1 MEHTISHSS
10 LRVSPFIAQR
20 YKVSSQVNRLIPIK
34 PTTKLDIK
42 SSNFSSKSFA
52 NKLIHPEGL
61 YGESRFSKSLLFA
74 RHNRNHSR
82 ASAKL
87 EFAGSDLVFH
97 ENQPEST
104 GPNLVAKV
112 LRFGSIFYTFARP
125 YTMIHVIISSICIF
139 ARVMLEN
146 KHLFKWSL
154 LLKNFPGLIVML
166 LANVYFNGINQI
178 FDADIDRTNKPYL
191 PIPAGN
197 LSLKQAWVL
206 TIFSALGGQ
215 LILWLMNA
223 DLITTGLF
231 WFCLLLATLYSA
243 PPFRFKESSLAT
255 IISLPLMST
264 AHHAGVLYATIVS
277 LGLPFQWSPPN
288 VFIITYV
295 ALYFVAA
302 CLIKDIP
309 DVEGDMKY
317 NIRTFAAI
325 VGPKNITI
333 LGMGILLVTFIG
345 AIAAAIYLPQ
355 AFKGYSMLTG
365 HLIFAL
371 LLLFQVRKLDKA
383 NYVQEASTNFYQFL
397 WRLLSLEFLLF
408 PFI

>member
-1 MEHTISHSS
+1 
-10 LRVSPFIAQR
+10 
-20 YKVSSQVNRLIPIK
+20 
-34 PTTKLDIK
+34 
-42 SSNFSSKSFA
+42 
-52 NKLIHPEGL
+52 
-61 YGESRFSKSLLFA
+61 
-74 RHNRNHSR
+74 
-82 ASAKL
+82 
-87 EFAGSDLVFH
+87 
-97 ENQPEST
+97 
-104 GPNLVAKV
+104 
-112 LRFGSIFYTFARP
+112 
-125 YTMIHVIISSICIF
+125 
-139 ARVMLEN
+139 
-146 KHLFKWSL
+146 
-154 LLKNFPGLIVML
+154 
-166 LANVYFNGINQI
+166 
-178 FDADIDRTNKPYL
+178 
-191 PIPAGN
+191 
-197 LSLKQAWVL
+197 
-206 TIFSALGGQ
+206 
-215 LILWLMNA
+215 
-223 DLITTGLF
+223 
-231 WFCLLLATLYSA
+231 
-243 PPFRFKESSLAT
+243 
-255 IISLPLMST
+255 MST